1 MNAVSEIAKETPVKN
16 SPQTLKDLLQTKW
29 FKDIEENFCE
39 YTAYGVKYAL
49 RKSRKLLRNDPD
61 NRIVGF
67 FMVDEWGDYSPNKLA
82 ENYWEI
88 ADFYKSREAFRLCV
102 IQQYLDNPTMTRVTI
117 LNAEGEEAGMFVGG
131 VISLAN
137 FLSKKLPSARSSGP
151 IKER

>member
-1 MNAVSEIAKETPVKN
+1 MNAVSETVKETVVKN
-16 SPQTLKDLLQTKW
+16 NPQTLKDLLQTKW

-39 YTAYGVKYAL
+39 YTADGVKYAL
-49 RKSRKLLRNDPD
+49 RKSRKLLRNNPD

-102 IQQYLDNPTMTRVTI
+102 IQQYLDNQTMTRVTI
-117 LNAEGEEAGMFVGG
+117 LNAEGEETGMFVGG
-131 VISLAN
+131 IISLAN
-137 FLSKKLPSARSSGP
+137 FLSKKLPAAGSSGP
-151 IKER
+151 VKD